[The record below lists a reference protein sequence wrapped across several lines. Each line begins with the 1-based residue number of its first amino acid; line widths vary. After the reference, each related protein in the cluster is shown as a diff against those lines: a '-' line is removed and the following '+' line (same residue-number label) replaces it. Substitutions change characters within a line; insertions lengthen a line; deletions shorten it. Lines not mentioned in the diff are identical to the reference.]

1 MAMSLI
7 MTPSI
12 AVNLLLIIVDT
23 TLGICTA
30 VDSVTPLWISNNFVS
45 ILPVRGD
52 NSNIVEKENS
62 DQDNSHDIARTFTLL
77 IMLKWANYQEVRYL

>member
-12 AVNLLLIIVDT
+12 AVNLLLIVVDT
-23 TLGICTA
+23 TLGIFTA
-30 VDSVTPLWISNNFVS
+30 VDFFTPSCISNNFVIIFS
-45 ILPVRGD
+45 VRSN

-62 DQDNSHDIARTFTLL
+62 DQHNSHDIARTFTS
-77 IMLKWANYQEVRYL
+77 